1 MYNIITVNKIKC
13 KNTGN
18 NIRSISP
25 VKRVTLNAFNNK
37 CVRVRQ

>member
-18 NIRSISP
+18 NIRSI
-25 VKRVTLNAFNNK
+25 KETIFNK
-37 CVRVRQ
+37 